1 MLGNSDLLHDV
12 LSTLNAAN
20 LKEEQLTELLP
31 IWKRYQSGLLP
42 NLGPGAT
49 ALLQFLSCCVEYKLK
64 SETVATAAHKLPR
77 LQHKQTHL
85 CSLIRSLE
93 SQLSQEECDISDLDE
108 KLSGDQTGLTLD
120 LSKAVA
126 IEERTIG
133 VSMVRRGT
141 ASGGVLGRAEVSFP
155 EFTRSDLY
163 QDHFPCHTEAL
174 DLVLEGE
181 YEVSGYCG
189 SKLFCM

>member
-1 MLGNSDLLHDV
+1 MGNLDLLHDV

-31 IWKRYQSGLLP
+31 IWKRYQSGLFP

-49 ALLQFLSCCVEYKLK
+49 ALLQFISYCVEYKLK
-64 SETVATAAHKLPR
+64 SETVATAARKLPR
-77 LQHKQTHL
+77 LQYKQTHL

-93 SQLSQEECDISDLDE
+93 SQLSQEECDIGELDE

-120 LSKAVA
+120 LSKAVMV
-126 IEERTIG
+126 EERTIG

-141 ASGGVLGRAEVSFP
+141 ASGGVLGRGEVSFP

-163 QDHFPCHTEAL
+163 QDHFPCPTETL

-181 YEVSGYCG
+181 YEVFGYCG
-189 SKLFCM
+189 PKLFCM